1 MTYKISILT
10 PVHISSGNKNACFLY
25 HPDKNDHFN
34 CYRIEDLLQFIPPQK
49 LLELQPDNASNNGK
63 KDIIKLFNN
72 YVNYNQLKP
81 QYFLFYKFKP
91 FSKDVTEQVK
101 SLNKPYIPGSS
112 IKGAIMNAIIFNL
125 LNDNKEKIKEFLIN
139 FNRNLSKNFE
149 KELLS
154 YLFGKDFEEIFKLFS
169 SCICCEDIFFDTM
182 ILCDSDRLN
191 MKNNNRNQS
200 QEFNKFECI
209 DNLQEKN
216 TNLFMIDQ
224 TRQKVFLNKYSNKE
238 IIKKL
243 RIFFNKRNIIIACRN
258 YFRTII
264 KDDKKYFIEDQFDYF
279 KESDFEGRDQ
289 IINFLNTISFDNKDI
304 CYLRIGNSTNYFYKS
319 ISIFIK
325 KNFYEFYDNNFSLFA
340 PIRLGKKNSPK
351 ADTMPKTRIIFKY
364 DSECYLPGFIK
375 VEPYEEN

>member
-1 MTYKISILT
+1 
-10 PVHISSGNKNACFLY
+10 
-25 HPDKNDHFN
+25 
-34 CYRIEDLLQFIPPQK
+34 
-49 LLELQPDNASNNGK
+49 
-63 KDIIKLFNN
+63 
-72 YVNYNQLKP
+72 LKR
-81 QYFLFYKFKP
+81 L
-91 FSKDVTEQVK
+91 
-101 SLNKPYIPGSS
+101 
-112 IKGAIMNAIIFNL
+112 
-125 LNDNKEKIKEFLIN
+125 
-139 FNRNLSKNFE
+139 
-149 KELLS
+149 
-154 YLFGKDFEEIFKLFS
+154 FKLFS
-169 SCICCEDIFFDTM
+169 SCICCEDIFFETM

-191 MKNNNRNQS
+191 MKKSNHKKS
-200 QEFNKFECI
+200 QEFSKFECI
-209 DNLQEKN
+209 DNLQEKK

-258 YFRTII
+258 YFRTVI

>member
-125 LNDNKEKIKEFLIN
+125 LNDNKEKIKEFLNN
-139 FNRNLSKNFE
+139 FDKRSTKSLQKS
-149 KELLS
+149 LMT

-209 DNLQEKN
+209 DNLQEKK

-258 YFRTII
+258 YFRTVI

-325 KNFYEFYDNNFSLFA
+325 KNFYEFYDNNFS
-340 PIRLGKKNSPK
+340 
-351 ADTMPKTRIIFKY
+351 
-364 DSECYLPGFIK
+364 
-375 VEPYEEN
+375 